1 MTTIIKAGTAADFLS
16 LVPSMLGFTPTRSVV
31 LVPFD
36 DNRSIGAMRVDLPPD
51 DADLDA
57 VASTLIGM
65 LCRVRACDGF
75 VAVVYDADPP
85 VAHPAPSD
93 LPPAAAGLRGP
104 AHRALLAA
112 LTARADACG
121 LRIVDALFV
130 GASRWQSYLDPDAGA
145 PLVDLPAVDP
155 TRVPAP
161 HGDQHTGAVLPSV
174 DLAEREQVGTALH
187 ELDRALRWISPIAAT
202 DHDDDGSRI
211 HPTAI
216 ASTLLLDDIPALF
229 DGFLHAAAP
238 TDAAVH
244 ADAGR
249 TPAEAARHSAYASA
263 ALIWCL
269 ARPAL
274 RDIGLATWV
283 RGIDAGDDA
292 VEAQQRWEDG
302 AEYPAD
308 LAAWMTGE
316 GSRPDPERL
325 TAALEQCRRA
335 AALAP
340 REVRPGALSV
350 CAWLAWALGRS
361 SHAGAYTDLAREIEP
376 EHGLSCIVASMVGA
390 SYLPEWAFVPP
401 GTARRRR
408 IT

>member
-16 LVPSMLGFTPTRSVV
+16 LVPSMLGFTPTRSLV
-31 LVPFD
+31 LVPFA
-36 DNRSIGAMRVDLPPD
+36 DNRSIGVMRVDLPSAG
-51 DADLDA
+51 ADLDA

-65 LCRVRACDGF
+65 LCRVRACDGY

-85 VAHPAPSD
+85 AAHPTPAD
-93 LPPAAAGLRGP
+93 LPPADRGRGGP
-104 AHRALLAA
+104 PHAALLSA

-121 LRIVDALFV
+121 LRVVDALFV
-130 GASRWQSYLDPDAGA
+130 GASRWQSYLDPAAGA
-145 PLVDLPAVDP
+145 PVADLPATDAAP
-155 TRVPAP
+155 PVPD
-161 HGDQHTGAVLPSV
+161 GDQHTGAVLPSA
-174 DLAEREQVGTALH
+174 DLAERERVGTALR
-187 ELDRALRWISPIAAT
+187 ELDRAIRWLAPTADAAAHAEEGT
-202 DHDDDGSRI
+202 RI

-216 ASTLLLDDIPALF
+216 ASTLLLEDVPHLF
-229 DGFLHAAAP
+229 DSFVR
-238 TDAAVH
+238 DASPIDDPVR
-244 ADAGR
+244 AGGGN
-249 TPAEAARHSAYASA
+249 TPADAARHSAYASA

-316 GSRPDPERL
+316 GARPDPERL
-325 TAALEQCRRA
+325 TAALAQCRLA

-340 REVRPGALSV
+340 REARPGALSV

-361 SHAGAYTDLAREIEP
+361 SHAGAYTDLAREIDP
-376 EHGLSCIVASMVGA
+376 EHGLSCIVASMVAA
-390 SYLPEWAFVPP
+390 SYLPDWAFVPP
-401 GTARRRR
+401 DARRRR